1 MKILALDLGKYKTL
15 GCDYER
21 ETGAHRFKACFTTP
35 AALEQL
41 VKEVKPDRVVIE
53 VCNIAGWVS
62 DLLRRMGVEVQ
73 VANTNDDA
81 WRWRKIKKKN
91 DRRDALKAAQL
102 SAVNQIKEVYI
113 PNIDVRQ
120 WRALIAFRQQ
130 LVRRRGRIKSHIRD
144 LLVSEGELLP
154 RGAKCWTQ
162 LGVAHLEKLA
172 RPLSAVGLSELWRGQ
187 LDIELRQLKE
197 VQQEIAA
204 AEEKLDA
211 IAAADP
217 RIKLLRTIPGVGP
230 RLAEAI
236 VALLDQPERFH
247 KASEVSAY
255 IGMVPKELD
264 SGETVRRG
272 SITKHG
278 SRLVRSLLVEVAW
291 AGLRYNPWVRETYQR
306 ISGGKKSRK
315 KIAIVAVGRRL
326 LVRCWAMLRDGTS
339 WRPPVAAAPQSAT
352 KVQLRRPSSLRC
364 GGRQGATLNSASLN
378 YSSLRP

>member
-1 MKILALDLGKYKTL
+1 MKILALDLGKYKTV

-21 ETGAHRFKACFTTP
+21 ESGKHRFKGSSTTP
-35 AALEQL
+35 AALQQL

-53 VCNIAGWVS
+53 VCNIAGWVC
-62 DLLRRMGVEVQ
+62 DLLRELGVEVQ
-73 VANTNDDA
+73 VANTSDDA
-81 WRWRKIKKKN
+81 WRWRKVKKKN
-91 DRRDALKAAQL
+91 DRCDALKIAQL
-102 SAVNQIKEVYI
+102 SAVNQIREVHI
-113 PNIDVRQ
+113 PRIEIRQ

-130 LVRRRGRIKSHIRD
+130 LVRRRGRMKNHIRD
-144 LLVSEGELLP
+144 LLVSEGQILP
-154 RGAKCWTQ
+154 RGASCWTQ
-162 LGVAHLEKLA
+162 LGVARLEGMA
-172 RPLSAVGLSELWRGQ
+172 RPLIEVGLQELWRGQ
-187 LDIELRQLKE
+187 LHIELRQLRE
-197 VQQEIAA
+197 VQQEIRA

-211 IAAADP
+211 IAASDR

-236 VALLDQPERFH
+236 VALLDRPERFRQ
-247 KASEVSAY
+247 AREVSAY

-272 SITKHG
+272 RITKQG

-339 WRPPVAAAPQSAT
+339 WRPPVAKAA
-352 KVQLRRPSSLRC
+352 
-364 GGRQGATLNSASLN
+364 
-378 YSSLRP
+378 